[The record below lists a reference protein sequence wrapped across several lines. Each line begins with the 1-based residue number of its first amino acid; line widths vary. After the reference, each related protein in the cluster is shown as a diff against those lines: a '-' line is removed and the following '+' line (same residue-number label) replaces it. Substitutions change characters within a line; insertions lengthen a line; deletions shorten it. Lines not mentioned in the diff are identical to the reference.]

1 MLMDNSRK
9 KSDCVTTMSFL
20 IAIRQIQ
27 FQLLLLSWSIW
38 LNTVLFS
45 LEKVLTV
52 LHLVEV
58 TLDLNV
64 ELSEVTGKLLLKLF
78 SNAYGN
84 INTSLLIWFSNQC
97 TERQTRGL

>member
-1 MLMDNSRK
+1 MDDSRK
-9 KSDCVTTMSFL
+9 KSDCVTAMSFS
-20 IAIRQIQ
+20 IAIRRI
-27 FQLLLLSWSIW
+27 QLLVLSWSIL

-78 SNAYGN
+78 SNVWQHHN
-84 INTSLLIWFSNQC
+84 
-97 TERQTRGL
+97 

>member
-1 MLMDNSRK
+1 MDNGRK
-9 KSDCVTTMSFL
+9 KSVCVTAMSFS
-20 IAIRQIQ
+20 IAIHRIQ
-27 FQLLLLSWSIW
+27 FQLLVLSWSIW

-64 ELSEVTGKLLLKLF
+64 ELSEVTAKLKL
-78 SNAYGN
+78 
-84 INTSLLIWFSNQC
+84 
-97 TERQTRGL
+97 